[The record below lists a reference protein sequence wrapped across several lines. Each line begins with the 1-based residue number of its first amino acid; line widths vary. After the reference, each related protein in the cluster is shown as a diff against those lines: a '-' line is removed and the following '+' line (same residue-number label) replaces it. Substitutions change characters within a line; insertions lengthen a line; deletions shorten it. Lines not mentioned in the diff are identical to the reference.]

1 MMNNLIIIFAFVFGI
16 FVGGFISLIFVL
28 FTNLHKHKYKIL
40 KEELV
45 YDSIKIK
52 LYTLVTLQCVECGKI
67 KRVKMK

>member
-1 MMNNLIIIFAFVFGI
+1 MPNLIIIFAFAFGI
-16 FVGGFISLIFVL
+16 FVGGFISLVVVL
-28 FTNLHKHKYKIL
+28 FTNVHKLKYKIL

-52 LYTLVTLQCVECGKI
+52 LYRLVTIQCIECGKI

>member
-1 MMNNLIIIFAFVFGI
+1 MNNLIIIFAFVFGI
-16 FVGGFISLIFVL
+16 FVGGFISLFFVL

-52 LYTLVTLQCVECGKI
+52 LYRVATLQCVECGKI